1 MHLFNDS
8 HTKVVTRWQL
18 FRRYREIVRIML
30 RHGFG
35 YLVVEFG
42 LQRFVPFHKGWLGY
56 SPKERPYSSAEHLR
70 LLFEELGPT
79 FIKMGQILSTRPDLL
94 PPEMAIEFTK
104 LQDTAPP
111 VAWKDIHAV
120 LREHLSRSPETVFT
134 ELDSTPEASA
144 SIGQVHRG
152 ILADGQ
158 VVAVKVQ
165 RPGVQQQIA
174 VDLEVLRGIAR
185 RVAQNPQFA
194 PYEPAA
200 IVEEFAQ
207 TITRELDYRQEARNI
222 DRYRRDINP
231 RESIRVPMV
240 FHSLSSRHVLVMEYI
255 KGVRIDD
262 IEQLQKLNVD
272 PKELANR
279 LARLLLGTAFSKGFF
294 HADPH
299 PGNFRITEE
308 GTMVLLD
315 FGMVGYLSPRDR
327 AVLTEL
333 TMAMVEADPERMTD
347 RLIDLGLKVKGHNI
361 ALLEIEMGRFLNNYF
376 DLPLSQIPMG
386 EVLTNLL
393 ELIRSLGMRLPAQMA
408 ILTKTIL
415 MAEGIGTRLDPDF
428 HLVPVARKF
437 VRRAIIRRFRPD
449 SSESKLR
456 LASLDVLTLAEQ
468 APKEIRHLVGR
479 LRRGEM
485 GVDITVNDKQVI
497 RELRQLGRTIK
508 VSALTLALVIAVA
521 LLMLIYHPEGW
532 ELWIRWIFS
541 TGLVAALLLLS
552 YLLFSSLRNC
562 SRRGEGKDL

>member
-1 MHLFNDS
+1 MHLLNNS

-42 LQRFVPFHKGWLGY
+42 LQRFIPFHKGWLGH
-56 SPKERPYSSAEHLR
+56 SRKEQPYSSAEHLR

-111 VAWKDIHAV
+111 VAWNDIQVV
-120 LREHLSRSPETVFT
+120 LNEHFSGDYDTVFT

-152 ILADGQ
+152 MLADGQ

-174 VDLEVLRGIAR
+174 VDLEVLRGIAGR
-185 RVAQNPQFA
+185 AAQNPQFA
-194 PYEPAA
+194 PYEPVA

-207 TITRELDYRQEARNI
+207 TITRELDYSQEVRNI
-222 DRYRRDINP
+222 DRYRRGLDA
-231 RESIRVPMV
+231 RERVRVPDV
-240 FHSLSSRHVLVMEYI
+240 FHSLSGNCVLVMEYI
-255 KGVRIDD
+255 DGIRIDD
-262 IEQLQKLNVD
+262 IEQLKKINVD
-272 PKELANR
+272 PKELADR
-279 LARLLLGTAFSKGFF
+279 LARLLLGTAFSNGFF

-299 PGNFRITEE
+299 PGNFRITED

-315 FGMVGYLSPRDR
+315 FGMVGYLSSRDR
-327 AVLTEL
+327 TVLTEL

-361 ALLEIEMGRFLNNYF
+361 ALLETELGRFLNNYF
-376 DLPLSQIPMG
+376 DIPLSQIPMG

-393 ELIRSLGMRLPAQMA
+393 ELIRSLRMRLPAQMA

-415 MAEGIGTRLDPDF
+415 MAEGIGTQLDPDF

-449 SSESKLR
+449 SSESRLR
-456 LASLDVLTLAEQ
+456 LASLDALTLAEQ
-468 APKEIRHLVGR
+468 APKEIRHFMGR

-485 GVDITVNDKQVI
+485 DMDITVNDKQVI
-497 RELRQLGRTIK
+497 RELRQLGKTIK

-532 ELWIRWIFS
+532 ELWIRWIFG
-541 TGLVAALLLLS
+541 TGLVVALFLLG
-552 YLLFSSLRNC
+552 YLLFSSLRNGTG
-562 SRRGEGKDL
+562 RGEGKDL

>member
-1 MHLFNDS
+1 MHLFSGS
-8 HTKVVTRWQL
+8 HTKVITRWQL

-42 LQRFVPFHKGWLGY
+42 LQRFIPFHKGWLGH
-56 SPKERPYSSAEHLR
+56 SRKELPYSGAEHLR
-70 LLFEELGPT
+70 LLLEELGPA

-94 PPEMAIEFTK
+94 PPEMAVEFTK

-111 VAWKDIHAV
+111 VAWKDIQTV
-120 LREHLSRSPETVFT
+120 LNDHFSGNYDTVFT

-152 ILADGQ
+152 ILASGQ

-165 RPGVQQQIA
+165 RPGVQQQMS
-174 VDLEVLRGIAR
+174 VDLEVLRGIAKR
-185 RVAQNPQFA
+185 AAQNPQFA

-200 IVEEFAQ
+200 IIEEFAQ
-207 TITRELDYRQEARNI
+207 SITRELDYRQEARNI
-222 DRYRRDINP
+222 DRYRRNIDS
-231 RESIRVPMV
+231 RESIRVPNV
-240 FHSLSSRHVLVMEYI
+240 FHSLSSQHVLVMEYI

-262 IEQLQKLNVD
+262 IGQLQKLNVD

-279 LARLLLGTAFSKGFF
+279 LARLLLGSAFNKGFF

-333 TMAMVEADPERMTD
+333 IMAMVEADSERMTD
-347 RLIDLGLKVKGHNI
+347 RLMDLGLKVKGHNI
-361 ALLEIEMGRFLNNYF
+361 ALLEVEMGRFLNNYF

-393 ELIRSLGMRLPAQMA
+393 ELIRSLRMRLPAQMA

-415 MAEGIGTRLDPDF
+415 MAEGIGTQLDPDF

-449 SSESKLR
+449 SSESRLR
-456 LASLDVLTLAEQ
+456 LASLDALTLAEQ
-468 APKEIRHLVGR
+468 APKEIRHLMGR

-485 GVDITVNDKQVI
+485 DMDITVNDKQVI
-497 RELRQLGRTIK
+497 HELRKLGKTIK
-508 VSALTLALVIAVA
+508 VSAITLALVIAVA

-532 ELWIRWIFS
+532 ELWIRWIFGA
-541 TGLVAALLLLS
+541 GLAAALLLLG
-552 YLLFSSLRNC
+552 YLLFTSIRN
-562 SRRGEGKDL
+562 SPEWEEGKD